1 MSSTDC
7 TQRFNELV
15 NRYNALIYKVC
26 YMYAEDSEH
35 LKDLRQEVMANLWQG
50 LAKFRDES
58 AVSTWIYRVAIN
70 TCVSYFRRYR
80 KGVMMTD
87 YNDTAMAVADDSEHQ
102 QLLRQMYEM
111 ISVLPKIDRAIVMLW
126 LDGLSYDEIADVV
139 GLSRANVASRLF
151 RAKQRMMNDNV

>member
-1 MSSTDC
+1 MSSIDY
-7 TQRFNELV
+7 TQKFTELI

-70 TCVSYFRRYR
+70 TCVSYFRRHR
-80 KGVMMTD
+80 KGVTTTD
-87 YNDTAMAVADDSEHQ
+87 YNDAAMLVADDSEHQ

-111 ISVLPKIDRAIVMLW
+111 ISVLPRIDRAVVMLW
-126 LDGLSYDEIADVV
+126 LDGLSYEEIADLV

-151 RAKQRMMNDNV
+151 RAKQRMIKDNV